1 DNKAAQGFK
10 YDYTNMSN
18 PTLSYGSSVTDPSA
32 YQLSEI
38 RDRPSETVNKFRTV
52 QLRTEWDVAD
62 GFQIKAGGVYRKFTF
77 DTVGFTRDTVV
88 CG

>member
-1 DNKAAQGFK
+1 
-10 YDYTNMSN
+10 
-18 PTLSYGSSVTDPSA
+18 
-32 YQLSEI
+32 
-38 RDRPSETVNKFRTV
+38 ETVNKFRTV

-88 CG
+88 CGNGGKDLVLGTLTCSPSSQFGSGAVYGFPVTAALTDLVNLGS